1 MGQHGI
7 GRRRSLLKL
16 PIAVG
21 YLFGQAEGNEAN
33 VIRHKPF
40 GLEFKPILA
49 GIFLRLLTV
58 YVVRLSSHLDH

>member
-40 GLEFKPILA
+40 GL
-49 GIFLRLLTV
+49 
-58 YVVRLSSHLDH
+58 D

>member
-21 YLFGQAEGNEAN
+21 YLFGERGERNPTQTFWSRLN
-33 VIRHKPF
+33 PSF
-40 GLEFKPILA
+40 A